1 MLLIAGGVI
10 LVLVAL
16 RLFLRQYAGAR
27 LTAPDLPLGGA
38 AIHLPFPTLVT
49 PYGRN
54 ALRHRDD
61 HHSPLYQAGQ
71 LLRGLGLHLRMSGQR
86 VAKSGFLRFIE
97 RGPHQGAADA
107 PQVRQNLVRGHLT
120 DK

>member
-38 AIHLPFPTLVT
+38 AIHLPFPTVVT
-49 PYGRN
+49 PYGIATIIILLSIRPDSFYV
-54 ALRHRDD
+54 ALA
-61 HHSPLYQAGQ
+61 SISA
-71 LLRGLGLHLRMSGQR
+71 
-86 VAKSGFLRFIE
+86 
-97 RGPHQGAADA
+97 
-107 PQVRQNLVRGHLT
+107 
-120 DK
+120 